1 MPVESLGSLSSL
13 APLSRSAT
21 DRPGSSGPD
30 SGFAQVLQGVIG
42 QNVQAAASADQ
53 AIQAVATGEAQDLHS
68 VSLAVAKAD
77 LSFRLILELRN
88 RFTEAYQE
96 VSRMQV

>member
-53 AIQAVATGEAQDLHS
+53 AIQA
-68 VSLAVAKAD
+68 D